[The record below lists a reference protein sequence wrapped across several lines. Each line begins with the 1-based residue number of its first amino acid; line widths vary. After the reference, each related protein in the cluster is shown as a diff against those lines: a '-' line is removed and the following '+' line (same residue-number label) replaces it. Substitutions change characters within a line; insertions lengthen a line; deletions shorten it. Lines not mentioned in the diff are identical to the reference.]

1 MSKKRIMIVEDEW
14 IIAEDIQKCLN
25 KLGYAVSTIESF
37 GEKAVQ
43 KAEEDKPDLILMD
56 IVLKGEMDGI
66 EAARQIYSKFGI
78 PIVFLTSSYT
88 GSKALERA
96 KTSEPFG
103 YLLKPFRESA
113 LHSTIEIAL
122 YKHSAEQKLKI
133 LNETLELRVEE
144 RIRELSDRSLLA
156 ELGAE
161 VGIAVIQ
168 KDPIPDTLQKC
179 SEALVRYLNVAF
191 ARIWLFNKEKNVLEL
206 QSSAGIYTHTD
217 GDHESI
223 PMGKYKIGLIAQ
235 ERKPYLTNSVI
246 GDPKI
251 DNQDWANRMGM
262 VSFAGYPIAIGDHLI
277 GVMGMFAQKPFTD
290 ITLKALESIAGTI
303 ALGIERKQI
312 EEEVK
317 ALAKFPSEDPN
328 PVLRVSKDGIILF
341 ANSASAYFLDFL
353 HCRVNQSLPVPW
365 RDIVGEVFRE
375 GVSKTTEVYL
385 GVRAYSLVFAPVAD
399 GNYVNIYGLDITDK
413 KREEREHEKTK
424 EQLYHAQKMESV
436 GRLAGGVAHNFN
448 NILMA
453 IIGYA
458 DLIRTTIK
466 EDDPIQNFTEK
477 IQVSAHKATRLTQS
491 LLAFSR
497 KQPITLEPVN
507 INTIIKNLD
516 SLSHGILNESI
527 AYKLSLTEKYH
538 VVMVCVDLMEQV
550 IMNLAT
556 NARDAMP
563 DGGFFTISTDI
574 VELDSECTKR
584 YGLAKTGEYVVL
596 KISDTGVGMDEETK
610 GKVFEPFFTTKG
622 KGKGTGLG
630 LSIAYGI
637 VKQHNGHIQILSEP
651 GKGTTFE
658 IYLPLADASENKK
671 DIKKMP
677 GTAVPSVRASE
688 VILLAE
694 DDEDVRFVLTKIF
707 ESKGYRVIAVAN
719 GDEALHR
726 YEEMKDEIHM
736 MVSDVMM
743 PTKNGMQAY
752 NAIRKIRPNLKI
764 LFLSGY
770 SDEEVI
776 NSKILADGLSYL
788 QKPVTQ
794 EVLLK
799 KIREILDS

>member
-66 EAARQIYSKFGI
+66 EAARQIYTRFGI

-144 RIRELSDRSLLA
+144 RTRELSDRSLLA
-156 ELGAE
+156 ELSAE
-161 VGIAVIQ
+161 VGLTVIQ
-168 KDPIPDTLQKC
+168 KGAIPDILQKC
-179 SEALVRYLNVAF
+179 TEALVRHLNVAF
-191 ARIWLFNKEKNVLEL
+191 ARIWLFNEEKNILEL

-217 GDHESI
+217 GEHKSI
-223 PMGKYKIGLIAQ
+223 PMGKYKIGLIAL
-235 ERKPYLTNSVI
+235 ERKPHLTNSVI
-246 GDPKI
+246 GDPEI
-251 DNQDWANRMGM
+251 HNQEWAKRMGLI
-262 VSFAGYPIAIGDHLI
+262 SFAGYPIVIGEHLI
-277 GVMGMFAQKPFTD
+277 GVMGMFAQKPLTD
-290 ITLKALESIAGTI
+290 ITLKALESIADTI

-312 EEEVK
+312 EEE
-317 ALAKFPSEDPN
+317 
-328 PVLRVSKDGIILF
+328 
-341 ANSASAYFLDFL
+341 
-353 HCRVNQSLPVPW
+353 
-365 RDIVGEVFRE
+365 
-375 GVSKTTEVYL
+375 
-385 GVRAYSLVFAPVAD
+385 
-399 GNYVNIYGLDITDK
+399 
-413 KREEREHEKTK
+413 HEKTK
-424 EQLYHAQKMESV
+424 ELLYHAQKIESI
-436 GRLAGGVAHNFN
+436 GRLAGGVAHDFN
-448 NILMA
+448 NVLMA

-477 IQVSAHKATRLTQS
+477 IQASAQKATRLTQS

-516 SLSHGILNESI
+516 TLSHGLLNESI
-527 AYKLSLTEKYH
+527 EYKLSLTERDH
-538 VVMVCVDLMEQV
+538 LVMAGVDLIEQV

-563 DGGFFTISTDI
+563 DGGIFTISTDI
-574 VELDSECTKR
+574 VDLDTECAKR
-584 YGLAKTGEYVVL
+584 YGLAKTGEHVVL

-610 GKVFEPFFTTKG
+610 GKVLEPFFTTKA

-630 LSIAYGI
+630 LSIACGI
-637 VKQHNGHIQILSEP
+637 IKQHNGHLQILSKP
-651 GKGTTFE
+651 GKGTTVE
-658 IYLPLADASENKK
+658 IYLPLADASEKQK
-671 DIKKMP
+671 DIKKTP

-688 VILLAE
+688 TILLAE
-694 DDEDVRFVLTKIF
+694 DDEDVRFVLAKIF
-707 ESKGYRVIAVAN
+707 ERKGYRVIAVAN
-719 GDEALHR
+719 GDEAIHR
-726 YEEMKDEIHM
+726 YKEMKDDIHIL
-736 MVSDVMM
+736 VSDVMM

-752 NAIRKIRPNLKI
+752 NTIMEIRPNLKV

-770 SDEEVI
+770 SDEEAL
-776 NSKILADGLSYL
+776 NSKILAEGLSYL

-799 KIREILDS
+799 KVREILDS